1 MTELNVFHPV
11 KQTGQ
16 GINHKLLVQKHLVKW
31 SSILAT
37 VHSSTTTYDPIDLMQ
52 EIHFQKL
59 MIIPSYKVTIL

>member
-37 VHSSTTTYDPIDLMQ
+37 VHSSTTTYDSIDLMQ
-52 EIHFQKL
+52 EIAIRSQ
-59 MIIPSYKVTIL
+59 SSNV